1 MQLYVWLSFVFLMS
15 ILGSF
20 AIFILK
26 EEVLNKNMPIMTGV
40 AAGVMLATTIWSL
53 LIPSFEYNENKKIV
67 IASFAL
73 GYIILIFVK
82 ILCDRFAKS
91 RVIENNRM
99 YLAITLHNIP
109 EGLIIGVGFGV
120 SALNDSLY
128 GAIALALAIGIQNFP
143 ESMALSILLK
153 NKDMKKNKIML
164 LNFASAVVEPIFGI
178 IGYFLT
184 YNIMTA
190 LGTLLG
196 FTAGMM
202 LYVLISEMILNSL
215 TENES
220 LGIIGILIGFVIM
233 MILENYL

>member
-1 MQLYVWLSFVFLMS
+1 MS

-99 YLAITLHNIP
+99 YFAITLHNIP

-153 NKDMKKNKIML
+153 NKDMKKNKIIL

-233 MILENYL
+233 MMLENYL